1 MAWQELMNGEMY
13 NLVIIIGK
21 EKGSSYNKA
30 AEIVNQMVLDKL
42 EEIHHAIADLRILTQ
57 SNNEITASQRV
68 ATEQY
73 IIGCT
78 NFISSTHEFHSQSS
92 RFHV

>member
-1 MAWQELMNGEMY
+1 MDGEMY

-30 AEIVNQMVLDKL
+30 AEFVNQMVLDKL
-42 EEIHHAIADLRILTQ
+42 EEIHYAIADLQVQTQ

-68 ATEQY
+68 AIEQY
-73 IIGCT
+73 ITGCT
-78 NFISSTHEFHSQSS
+78 SFISSTHEFHSQSS
-92 RFHV
+92 HFHM